1 MGYQVYQM
9 QVVYFSRYFD
19 FCVFMNI
26 QILSLVM
33 VYFDFG

>member
-1 MGYQVYQM
+1 MGYWVYQIW
-9 QVVYFSRYFD
+9 VVYFSRYFD